1 MNKAEPIK
9 LDYNDIVE
17 IKRISPP
24 KKFSINAP
32 LFYEGQIPVVAYL
45 LLDGCIQLVKN
56 KKVKKTIR
64 PGCIIGL
71 NELMNNSPAKLS
83 ALVQAES
90 TICFLDKS
98 TIQEILHNEHEML
111 AQIFKEEAG

>member
-1 MNKAEPIK
+1 MNKTEPTK
-9 LDYNDIVE
+9 LDNNDIIE
-17 IKRISPP
+17 IKKFSPP
-24 KKFSINAP
+24 KKFSINSP

-45 LLDGCIQLVKN
+45 LLDGCIQLIKN
-56 KKVKKTIR
+56 KKIKKTIR

-90 TICFLDKS
+90 TLCYLDKS
-98 TIQEILHNEHEML
+98 TIQEILHDEHATL
-111 AQIFKEEAG
+111 AQIFKDQAG

>member
-1 MNKAEPIK
+1 MNKNEPTK
-9 LDYNDIVE
+9 LDLENIVE
-17 IKRISPP
+17 IKKISPP
-24 KKFSINAP
+24 KKFTINSP

-56 KKVKKTIR
+56 KKIKKTIR

-83 ALVQAES
+83 AQVQAES
-90 TICFLDKS
+90 TICFIDKS
-98 TIQEILHNEHEML
+98 TIQEILHDEHATL
-111 AQIFKEEAG
+111 AHIFKEQAG